1 MSTLLEVTNLTVEY
15 PTRFGI
21 FTAIDDVSISVKAG
35 EIHGLVGESGAGKS
49 TIGAAIIG
57 LLSSPG
63 YIASG
68 DVKLHGDNLKELS
81 DTEYHKLR
89 GAKISMIF
97 QDPQTSLNP
106 LLTIEDQLVETIR
119 QHAKVSYS
127 DAFAQAVALLKEVG
141 LEDVET
147 RIQEYPHQFS
157 GGMRQRVVIALALC
171 TNPDLIIADEPTTA
185 LDVSVQKQILS
196 LIRKMADDRGVG
208 IILITHDIGVIAE
221 ITDNVSVLRGGRLME
236 EGATA
241 DVLGNPQHEYTKAL
255 MAAVPRLEVRLDR
268 FTNIVKDDD
277 TNAFGSDWSIAGAS
291 AEFAKEWLLKGA
303 RNDSQSVEPIM
314 SVKNLDVTFY
324 SDRPFAFA
332 KREGFVA
339 LKDISLEVFKGEVLG
354 VIGESGSGKST
365 LAKSIVGLVNPSAG
379 EIMFEGGKLPQ
390 GRARSR
396 KHPVRRKVQMV
407 FQDPYSSLNNRRK
420 IYDIIAEPIRM
431 FDLADSKEET
441 RKIVASVLELVE
453 MPQRAMLQYPHQFSG
468 GQRQRIAI
476 ARALVARPEFLICDE
491 PTSALDVSIQAQILN
506 LLKDLQ
512 QTFGM
517 TILFIS
523 HNLAVVRQMSDRV
536 VVLKNGVLV
545 EEGSADGFFNDPQDN
560 YSRKL
565 LRETPSLDLLTHRAN
580 AG

>member
-21 FTAIDDVSISVKAG
+21 FTAIENINLSIKAG

-63 YIASG
+63 YVASG
-68 DVKLHGDNLKELS
+68 DVKLHGESLRQLS
-81 DTEYHKLR
+81 DAEYHKLR

-106 LLTIEDQLVETIR
+106 LLTIEDQMVETIR
-119 QHAKVSYS
+119 QHAKISYS
-127 DAFAQAVALLKEVG
+127 EAFAQAVSLLEEVG

-185 LDVSVQKQILS
+185 LDVSVQKQILA
-196 LIRKMADDRGVG
+196 LVRTMADERGVG

-221 ITDNVSVLRGGRLME
+221 ITDNVTVLRGGRLKE
-236 EGATA
+236 EGPTA
-241 DVLGNPQHEYTKAL
+241 EVLGNPQHEYTKAL

-268 FTNIVKDDD
+268 FTNIVKDET
-277 TNAFGSDWSIAGAS
+277 TNALGSDWKIPGAS
-291 AEFAKEWLLKGA
+291 ADFATEWLLKST
-303 RNDSQSVEPIM
+303 REVSQNVDPIM
-314 SVKNLDVTFY
+314 TIKNLDVTFY
-324 SDRPFAFA
+324 SERPFAFA
-332 KREGFVA
+332 KREGFKA
-339 LKDISLEVFKGEVLG
+339 LKDISLDVVKGEILG

-379 EIMFEGGKLPQ
+379 EIRFDGDVLPQ
-390 GRARSR
+390 GSKRSR
-396 KHPVRRKVQMV
+396 KDPIRRKVQMV

-420 IYDIIAEPIRM
+420 VYDIIAEPIR
-431 FDLADSKEET
+431 FFGLAVSKEET

-453 MPQRAMLQYPHQFSG
+453 MPHRAMLQYPHQFSG
-468 GQRQRIAI
+468 GQRQRIAV
-476 ARALVARPEFLICDE
+476 ARALVAKPEFLICDE

-523 HNLAVVRQMSDRV
+523 HNLAVVRQMSDRI

-545 EEGSADGFFNDPQDN
+545 EKSSAEDFFNAPQDN

-565 LRETPSLDLLTHRAN
+565 LHETPSLELLNQTQ
-580 AG
+580 G